1 MKKLYLKLQ
10 SPVIELKVQCRDG
23 SGASTS
29 FIVGFKRHGKTE
41 AENRLK
47 AFQDM
52 FTEAV
57 QTGLL
62 DKFIKDEILYVKD
75 IEFDVE
81 DTETGAVT
89 HILVKDSRKEKKGDA
104 WEDADECLELLKSLL
119 FDSNPYATAIYGAYP
134 KALVNVDLSNELGN

>member
-29 FIVGFKRHGKTE
+29 FVVGFKRHGKTE

-52 FTEAV
+52 FTESV